1 MIDCMIHFLLL
12 SIWDEHHNT
21 KSYFDAYLLL
31 KIDLIYDLIID
42 ILVIQF
48 LIFYIE
54 FVVLLF
60 PISNK
65 QTMTLSDLNNL
76 IYKLI

>member
-1 MIDCMIHFLLL
+1 MIDFIIHFLLL
-12 SIWDEHHNT
+12 SIWDELYNP
-21 KSYFDAYLLL
+21 KSDFDAYLLL
-31 KIDLIYDLIID
+31 RIDLIYDLIID

-48 LIFYIE
+48 LIFYVG

-60 PISNK
+60 PISNW
-65 QTMTLSDLNNL
+65 QTMTLSDRNNL